1 MGAKVGRKSGPE
13 NEINVTPLIDVVLVL
28 LIIFMVLT
36 PRVIEEMQANLPSK
50 TETVKKKNDK
60 KDQLV
65 VALYENGDLA
75 LNANVLEK
83 RALHEQLRK
92 RLLAKE
98 KKVVFVD
105 AHPNLAYGDV
115 ITVMDLVK
123 AAGAD
128 RVGLARL
135 KDEGPARSAAAPA
148 PEAPAAP
155 EE

>member
-1 MGAKVGRKSGPE
+1 MLVGLARICSSYSRRSSRRERPKS
-13 NEINVTPLIDVVLVL
+13 
-28 LIIFMVLT
+28 
-36 PRVIEEMQANLPSK
+36 SK
-50 TETVKKKNDK
+50 KKKNDK

-83 RALHEQLRK
+83 RDLHEQLRK

-115 ITVMDLVK
+115 ITLMDLVK
-123 AAGAD
+123 SAGAD
-128 RVGLARL
+128 RVDPVLILVLFAIQTHRVC
-135 KDEGPARSAAAPA
+135 P
-148 PEAPAAP
+148 
-155 EE
+155 